1 MPFPNDLQFLLK
13 QTRPYRAKVW
23 FAVFLLVLESAIL
36 LALPWFAGQVVTA
49 LLARQVPTA
58 LLIWWVMAMALQ
70 AVIGMTQRFAMGSIN
85 QRITADLGTRLYDHL
100 QALPLPWHQQR
111 KRGEVLAFMHNDV
124 WYVSQFISNVLIP
137 LLPMLLSCAG
147 ALILL
152 CRIEPLLGLLIAV
165 VMPVFIIAVKLATH
179 TLRPLARST
188 TEQMAK
194 LSGISEQNLGSLPV
208 IKAFT
213 REQEESARYG
223 TQAEK
228 VFDLEIRQLRIS
240 AALTPAVR
248 WVMSACVIGLLWL
261 GTSQVSQGRLTPAEL
276 ITLLLYGLL
285 LTAPLSQLADVYGRL
300 QMARGSAAR
309 LMEVLNEDVE
319 VDTGTHEISNLH
331 GDIRYENVDFTYPGR
346 PALLKKFTL
355 HIPAGQT
362 LALTGVNGAGKSTLA
377 HLLLRFI
384 EPDEGNILIDGINT
398 REIPLK
404 SLRSQIGLVSQQ
416 VQLFNASVGFNIAYG
431 KVAPSHAQIE
441 AAARAAHAH
450 EFIQAL
456 PNGYDTIIGDEGIR
470 LSGGQ
475 KQRIALARA
484 LLKDPAIL
492 ILDEA
497 TAMFDPEGERGFIAE
512 CHSLLH
518 SRTVI
523 LITHRPASLALAD
536 RIIRLEN
543 GQWTDAQSTAV
554 TTH

>member
-1 MPFPNDLQFLLK
+1 MLLPTDLQFLLR
-13 QTRPYRAKVW
+13 QTQPDRSKVW
-23 FAVFLLVLESAIL
+23 FAVVLLAMESAIV
-36 LALPWFAGQVVTA
+36 LAMPWFAGQVAAA
-49 LLARQVPTA
+49 LLAGLIPTMI
-58 LLIWWVMAMALQ
+58 LLGWLLVMALQ
-70 AVIGMTQRFAMGSIN
+70 AVISMGQRFAMGSIN
-85 QRITADLGTRLYDHL
+85 QRITADLGMRLYDHL
-100 QALPLPWHQQR
+100 QALPLTWHQHR

-137 LLPMLLSCAG
+137 LLPMLLTCAG

-152 CRIEPLLGLLIAV
+152 CRIEPMLGLLIAF
-165 VMPVFIIAVKLATH
+165 VMPVFIVAVKLATRS
-179 TLRPLARST
+179 LRPLASST
-188 TEQMAK
+188 NEQMAK

-213 REQEESARYG
+213 REREESARYG
-223 TQAEK
+223 SQTET
-228 VFDLEIRQLRIS
+228 VFDLEIRQLRIN
-240 AALTPAVR
+240 AVLAPAIR
-248 WVMSACVIGLLWL
+248 WVMAACVIGLLWL
-261 GTSQVSQGRLTPAEL
+261 GTSRVAQGHLTPAEL

-285 LTAPLSQLADVYGRL
+285 LTNPLSQLADVYGRL

-309 LMEVLNEDVE
+309 LMEVLNENVE
-319 VDTGTHEISNLH
+319 GDAGTREISNLH
-331 GDIRYENVDFTYPGR
+331 GDIRFENVDFTYPGR
-346 PALLKKFTL
+346 PPLLKKFTL

-384 EPDEGNILIDGINT
+384 EPSEGNILIDGINT
-398 REIPLK
+398 RDIPLK
-404 SLRSQIGLVSQQ
+404 SLRSQIGLVSQH
-416 VQLFNASVGFNIAYG
+416 VQLFNASVGFNIGYG
-431 KVAPSHAQIE
+431 KVAPTHAEIE

-456 PNGYDTIIGDEGIR
+456 PKGYDTIIGDEGVR

-475 KQRIALARA
+475 KQRVALARA

-512 CHSLLH
+512 CHGLLH
-518 SRTVI
+518 HRTVV

-536 RIIRLEN
+536 RIIKLEN
-543 GQWTDAQSTAV
+543 GHWTDVEKPVA